1 MWQAMKTVATPDK
14 DDGLFFIM
22 VYPNLGS
29 KSSVWRVGLLKKVRS
44 YTPTTFH
51 RRQLLT
57 IGGHWAKKIV

>member
-1 MWQAMKTVATPDK
+1 MWQAMETVATAVK
-14 DDGLFFIM
+14 DDGLLFIM
-22 VYPNLGS
+22 IYPNLGF

-44 YTPTTFH
+44 CTPTTFH